1 MHPNC
6 IPGSGSAGSRKI
18 RQSGCRIKVASAT
31 NPDGGIPSGRSAQE
45 EALCRCSPL
54 SLCLLKDTL

>member
-1 MHPNC
+1 M
-6 IPGSGSAGSRKI
+6 

-45 EALCRCSPL
+45 EALCRCSFL
-54 SLCLLKDTL
+54 FLCLLKDAL